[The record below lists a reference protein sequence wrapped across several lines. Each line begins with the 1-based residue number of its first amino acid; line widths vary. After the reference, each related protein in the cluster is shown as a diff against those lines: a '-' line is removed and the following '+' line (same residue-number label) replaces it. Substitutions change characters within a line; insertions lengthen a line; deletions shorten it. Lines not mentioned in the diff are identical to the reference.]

1 MIFSYRSTLVNRET
15 NRAKNLLT
23 PIDTEHWIEV
33 ARMDE
38 MGLYGNTADLVESCV
53 LPLLVTEKHDELGS
67 VVRELDR
74 QWHKH
79 NRTVIFQLA
88 MFVWAGFKS
97 GRYSAE
103 TWATVLAVA
112 WQSGSRG
119 MMATVKLSQAQ
130 AVEMFKAAPRDVL
143 LRAAELD
150 GDDLVQDFDALE
162 DEFQVFRGVSTG
174 IDHFEDGFSWSLDP
188 QQALTFATLNCQ
200 NKKEIPGLVSAIVR
214 KDSVL
219 AIFSYENEVVVDP
232 TVKKIEV
239 EKYFFRGKQLRDFH
253 CNVDVDANT
262 LDVVFNT
269 GYQKNRTAAQ
279 KLPSQR
285 SAISSAPNS
294 QQQYAAYF

>member
-33 ARMDE
+33 ARMNE
-38 MGLYGNTADLVESCV
+38 MGFYGNTADLVESCV

-67 VVRELDR
+67 VVHELDR

-97 GRYSAE
+97 GRYSRE
-103 TWATVLAVA
+103 TWATVLAST

-130 AVEMFKAAPRDVL
+130 VVEMFKAAPRDVL
-143 LRAAELD
+143 LRAAEFD
-150 GDDLVQDFDALE
+150 GDDLVRDYNALE
-162 DEFQVFRGVSTG
+162 DAFQVFRGVSTG

-200 NKKEIPGLVSAIVR
+200 NKKEIPGLVSAIVS

-219 AIFSYENEVVVDP
+219 AIFSYEKEVVVDP

-239 EKYFFRGKQLRDFH
+239 EKYFLRGKQLRDFH

-269 GYQKNRTAAQ
+269 GYQKKRTAAQ

-285 SAISSAPNS
+285 SGISSALSS
-294 QQQYAAYF
+294 QQQFAAYF